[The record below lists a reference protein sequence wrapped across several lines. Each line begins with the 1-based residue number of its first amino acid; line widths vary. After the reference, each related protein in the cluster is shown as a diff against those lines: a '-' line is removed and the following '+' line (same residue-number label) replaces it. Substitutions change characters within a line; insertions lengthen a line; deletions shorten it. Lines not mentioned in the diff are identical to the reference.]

1 MQLTGA
7 SAALLILSLGSSA
20 TAAFTTRQSQSCTYY
35 CPNGFIWVLY
45 SVEYDGGTLQCMDEY
60 GHYCVYNLTV
70 CHLSCLND
78 TMI

>member
-35 CPNGFIWVLY
+35 CPNYGTVWSLSYVQ
-45 SVEYDGGTLQCMDEY
+45 YDAGTLECMDEF
-60 GHYCVYNLTV
+60 GHYCLYSLAV
-70 CHLSCLND
+70 CHVSE
-78 TMI
+78 